1 MGLLLWVSSLHWYI
15 VGGVLEDDQQCIRIP
30 RDTTVIAR
38 AQIRLHKELLVYVQI
53 LSTTMYT
60 RNPPSYSRLQV
71 IMIISY
77 YKMATIITRR
87 HKTACDSRAL
97 TCLVLLREAFEEM
110 SISRR

>member
-1 MGLLLWVSSLHWYI
+1 MYRSSALL
-15 VGGVLEDDQQCIRIP
+15 RTP
-30 RDTTVIAR
+30 
-38 AQIRLHKELLVYVQI
+38 
-53 LSTTMYT
+53 

-110 SISRR
+110 SISPR